1 MERICR
7 QKNLSRFCLR
17 EAEQQNR
24 GSSIAKLSGKSSPEV
39 EHLAFTTG
47 HTFRFRFKAR
57 RAPHK
62 SLRDNERA
70 SAGLAVKF
78 MEKSNA
84 ENNIEIFSKEVISA
98 NITILGYYHI

>member
-1 MERICR
+1 MEILNDKKIRFLESTACLLR
-7 QKNLSRFCLR
+7 QDVIEMIL
-17 EAEQQNR
+17 
-24 GSSIAKLSGKSSPEV
+24 
-39 EHLAFTTG
+39 
-47 HTFRFRFKAR
+47 
-57 RAPHK
+57 
-62 SLRDNERA
+62 